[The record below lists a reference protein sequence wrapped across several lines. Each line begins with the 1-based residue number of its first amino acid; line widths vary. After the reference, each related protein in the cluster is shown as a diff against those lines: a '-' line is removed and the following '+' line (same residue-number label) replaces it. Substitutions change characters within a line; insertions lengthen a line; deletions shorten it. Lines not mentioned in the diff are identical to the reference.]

1 MTTKSLASS
10 GKKFCLHLQCNKE
23 NFTLYLCGFILV
35 YFNVGNTRI
44 HIFTKLLVFPI
55 KYIYFFKNKKLENV
69 KL

>member
-10 GKKFCLHLQCNKE
+10 GKKFCLHLQCNNE

-44 HIFTKLLVFPI
+44 HIYLLNYWFFPSSI
-55 KYIYFFKNKKLENV
+55 YIF
-69 KL
+69 